1 MVGFKLTREQALAQ
15 KMFREFAQSEVKPLV
30 SQMDEAEAFDMGLL
44 DKLKRYGLMGIP
56 YGKEYGGVGGD
67 VLTYALCMEE
77 LSRVDASVGI
87 TISVHTSL
95 CCSCLAEYGSEEQKQ
110 TFLRPLGTAAR

>member
-15 KMFREFAQSEVKPLV
+15 KMFREFAQREVKPLV

-95 CCSCLAEYGSEEQKQ
+95 
-110 TFLRPLGTAAR
+110 